1 VVHNFTTS
9 GTNSQFFTF
18 AGSISDKG
26 TVVYEGIKLTKCF
39 KMESSTSITFTT
51 SEEATITLILG
62 GTNSKNNWRICI
74 DGEEYTPIIPDGETS
89 YRICT
94 VTLKAGT
101 HEITKKDV
109 TNIYYIIIK

>member
-1 VVHNFTTS
+1 
-9 GTNSQFFTF
+9 
-18 AGSISDKG
+18 
-26 TVVYEGIKLTKCF
+26 
-39 KMESSTSITFTT
+39 MESSTSITFTT

-94 VTLKAGT
+94 VTLEAGT